1 MVMIDEQDPVMGV
14 PDPIPMTLGVING
27 GESEAT
33 KDDKNKPQYAL
44 IPADSLQETVE
55 VLTDG
60 ASKYGAYNWVS
71 GTHWSRYFS
80 AAMRHLWAFWNP
92 LVSDFDEETGK
103 HHLAHAICCLMFLLA
118 YVKRGVG
125 TDDRI

>member
-1 MVMIDEQDPVMGV
+1 MNNETDPVMSV
-14 PDPIPMTLGVING
+14 PDPVPLTLGVV
-27 GESEAT
+27 ESG
-33 KDDKNKPQYAL
+33 KSKFKKNDAEKPQYAL
-44 IPADSLQETVE
+44 IPVDSLQETVE

-71 GTHWSRYFS
+71 GTNWSRYFS

-118 YVKRGVG
+118 YAKRGVG
-125 TDDRI
+125 TDDRV